1 MKETRIRLAVAGTAV
16 FLVMGGTAEA
26 AKGVKKV
33 APANI
38 AGNNP
43 GNATPRMV
51 SGVVLHVTHK
61 NGSGSFHVRTAQHHK
76 KQGAVNAPTVAGAQ
90 PQHHGHQFHV
100 TPATQFAY
108 QNGTPASFAALH
120 RGERVRVQATGQQ
133 ASAVQILS
141 NHRTVGNVARY
152 RPPTYMPHLYQ
163 QHRHLHPQMIRRRR

>member
-1 MKETRIRLAVAGTAV
+1 MAETRIRLAVAGTAL

-33 APANI
+33 APGNV
-38 AGNNP
+38 AGNN
-43 GNATPRMV
+43 APRMV

-61 NGSGSFHVRTAQHHK
+61 NGSGSFHVRTAHHHK
-76 KQGAVNAPTVAGAQ
+76 KQPGAVNGAAVAGAQ
-90 PQHHGHQFHV
+90 QPLQGHQFHV
-100 TPATQFAY
+100 TQATQFAH
-108 QNGTPASFAALH
+108 QNGTPASFAALR

-152 RPPTYMPHLYQ
+152 RPLTYMPHLYQ